1 MEVSKNEWSCVSF
14 SGRSKRIRAYLQSLR
29 PCRLGP
35 TPIKVDLDGLGDQ
48 HSFLVDWKALNED
61 QQSLIL
67 QYMGAKF
74 GASQS
79 EICGRIEADGH
90 FPIRS
95 EWVIESYSLRMFM

>member
-1 MEVSKNEWSCVSF
+1 MNGVVSLSPEGQKEFGYIFKGYVPVVS
-14 SGRSKRIRAYLQSLR
+14 S
-29 PCRLGP
+29 

-48 HSFLVDWKALNED
+48 HSFLVDWKVLSED

>member
-1 MEVSKNEWSCVSF
+1 MNGVVSLSPEGQKEFGHIFKGYV
-14 SGRSKRIRAYLQSLR
+14 
-29 PCRLGP
+29 PVLGP

-48 HSFLVDWKALNED
+48 HSFLVDWKALSED
-61 QQSLIL
+61 QQILIL

>member
-1 MEVSKNEWSCVSF
+1 MNGVVSLSPEGQKEFGHIFKV
-14 SGRSKRIRAYLQSLR
+14 YV
-29 PCRLGP
+29 PVLGP
-35 TPIKVDLDGLGDQ
+35 TPIKVGLDGLGGQD
-48 HSFLVDWKALNED
+48 SFLVDWKALSED
-61 QQSLIL
+61 QQILIL

-79 EICGRIEADGH
+79 EIRGRIEADGH